1 MKRMNRA
8 TLALLALVGV
18 GALGP
23 QQAYAQDGGPEHED
37 GWEFQLGAGAFYFP
51 DYEGSKDYRVQPLP
65 WLSARYTRGDR
76 YVEIDG
82 PGLRANIISG
92 GAFEFGPIISSD
104 FGRNADDIENVAV
117 RALGDIDG
125 ALMAGAFANTG
136 IDLGEGA
143 GIDFSVEALTDISG
157 VHDGATAKFE
167 IGYRRPLFRNLMGM
181 VGVSTTWADENYT
194 QAYSGVTPA
203 GALASGLPVF
213 TAEGGIHDVELS
225 TGLMYQVNEDWSM
238 FGMLSYRQLQGSA
251 ADSPLV
257 TQGGS
262 ENQSG
267 FAFAIVRRF

>member
-8 TLALLALVGV
+8 TLAFLAIAGI
-18 GALGP
+18 GALAP
-23 QQAYAQDGGPEHED
+23 QQARAQDGGPERED

-92 GAFEFGPIISSD
+92 GAFEFGPILSSD
-104 FGRNADDIENVAV
+104 FGRDADDIENVAV

-136 IDLGEGA
+136 IDLGAGA

-157 VHDGATAKFE
+157 VNDGTTAKFE
-167 IGYRRPLFRNLMGM
+167 IGYRRQLSGNLMGM
-181 VGVSTTWADENYT
+181 VGVSTTWADEKYT
-194 QAYSGVTPA
+194 QVYSGVTPA
-203 GALASGLPVF
+203 GALASGLPVY
-213 TAEGGIHDVELS
+213 TAEGGVNNVELS
-225 TGLMYQVNEDWSM
+225 TGVFYQMNDRWSI
-238 FGMLSYRQLQGSA
+238 FGMVNYKRLLNSA

-267 FAFAIVRRF
+267 FAFAMVRKF